1 MSISFAG
8 KTVLINGAAGAIGAQ
23 CAELIGSL
31 GAKLILSD
39 ASADLLGAAR
49 ASLPSQIDVLLS
61 RETDVTRADC
71 VEALREEAA
80 GVAPAIDAMILCAG
94 IYRPAP
100 LATMTDA
107 EWRATLDVN
116 LTGAFYFIR
125 AFAPHM
131 AEGGAIVALSSIA
144 QRGSASFA
152 HYAASKSG
160 LMGLVR
166 SAALELAPRCRVNAI
181 SPGPIDSPMV
191 APLMERRGAEV
202 LAATPL
208 RRLGTPLEVARA
220 AAFLASDWASHVTG
234 ENLHLN
240 GGLYMA

>member
-8 KTVLINGAAGAIGAQ
+8 KTVLVTGAAGAIGAR
-23 CAELIGSL
+23 CVELLAEL
-31 GAKLILSD
+31 GATVIPTD
-39 ASADLLGAAR
+39 ANMALACDVAR
-49 ASLPSQIDVLLS
+49 A
-61 RETDVTRADC
+61 EH
-71 VEALREEAA
+71 VEALRDRIM
-80 GVAPAIDAMILCAG
+80 APDRKLHAMVLCAG

-100 LATMTDA
+100 IVQMTDT
-107 EWRATLDVN
+107 EWRETLDVN
-116 LTGAFYFIR
+116 LTGVFNFIR

-131 AEGGAIVALSSIA
+131 AVGGAIVALSSIA

-160 LMGLVR
+160 LLGLVR
-166 SAALELAPRCRVNAI
+166 SAALELAPNCRVNAL

-191 APLMERRGAEV
+191 APLMKRRGDEI
-202 LAATPL
+202 LAQTPMK
-208 RRLGTPLEVARA
+208 RLGTPDEVAKA
-220 AAFLASDWASHVTG
+220 VAFLASDWASYITG